1 MVKLVLIAVVD
12 KEDAQILVWHV
23 SALQA
28 TQAEIAHFELA
39 HSIML
44 G

>member
-1 MVKLVLIAVVD
+1 MVKPVLIAVVD
-12 KEDAQILVWHV
+12 KEDAQILVCSV

-28 TQAEIAHFELA
+28 TQAETALFGLV